1 MVSYPSYDPNLLANH
16 DTALAAE
23 VQALLDADP
32 NKPRLARSYQDRY
45 FPGSTFKVVT
55 ATNGI
60 LYGGVTADEP
70 VYPVSRAYVPEN
82 GAPIRNF
89 GGSACGGALFQILR
103 TSCNSAFAQMGV
115 DTGAEGM
122 VKGSEDFGFNREVPI
137 DLTAPARSNFPTN
150 FKDSDGFLAQSSIG
164 QYEVAATPL
173 QMAMVAGAVANTD
186 GEVMAPH
193 VMHDVRDQDG
203 NVVDTYDPSVWTT
216 AMDRSTAALMRD
228 AMRGVVDSGTATGLA
243 VPGFD
248 VGGKTGTAQLGTEP
262 ARSHAWI
269 IGFGGPEGGEPTI
282 AIAVIV
288 EGQPGASEQTGGRV
302 AAPIAQAV
310 VAAYL
315 DG

>member
-1 MVSYPSYDPNLLANH
+1 
-16 DTALAAE
+16 
-23 VQALLDADP
+23 
-32 NKPRLARSYQDRY
+32 
-45 FPGSTFKVVT
+45 
-55 ATNGI
+55 
-60 LYGGVTADEP
+60 
-70 VYPVSRAYVPEN
+70 
-82 GAPIRNF
+82 
-89 GGSACGGALFQILR
+89 
-103 TSCNSAFAQMGV
+103 MGV
-115 DTGAEGM
+115 DTGAGPM
-122 VKGSEDFGFNREVPI
+122 VEGSEDFGFNRDVPI

-150 FKDSDGFLAQSSIG
+150 FKNSDGFLAQSSIG

-173 QMAMVAGAVANTD
+173 QMAMVAGAVAHSD
-186 GEVMAPH
+186 GEVMTPH
-193 VMHDVRDQDG
+193 VMREVSDQDG
-203 NVVDTYDPSVWTT
+203 NVVDTYDPEVWTT
-216 AMDRSTAALMRD
+216 AMDRATAALMRD

-310 VAAYL
+310 LAAYL
-315 DG
+315 QG